1 MMKYI
6 KITLFS
12 FLILSSYIHA
22 QEDVEKAPTN
32 LDQLLE
38 LVKKGKFQ
46 EQAENR
52 KREVEFKA
60 KVDEQDAILR
70 REQREL
76 ERQERIADQ
85 LEEEFK
91 NNQERIRVAEEA
103 YLKKL
108 GSLNEIFGHIQ
119 SVSTDSRVTFESS
132 LYAAE
137 YKEEFA
143 EKKRKGEAEYEIGRE
158 EFLIGLSKDMSG
170 GLVLPTIAD
179 LKRVMVEMFEEMKAS
194 AEVSRFT
201 TNVINVDG
209 TQTECEVVRIGV
221 YNAVCGDKYLEYVP
235 AKGQYQFLA
244 RQPAGRYTNSADRI
258 SDADVSSGYVS
269 FSVDPSGPSG
279 GALLAN
285 LVQNPSLLERIQQG
299 GIIGYII
306 LAIGGIT
313 LLYAIFKYV
322 MLWLTS
328 RAVHAQLSSTTPNQ
342 SNPLGRVLSV
352 GKTHMKD
359 EIDRL
364 ELKLAE
370 AIMGERP
377 AIERGISF
385 VKIVSVVA
393 PLAGLLGT
401 VTGMIITFQQ
411 ITLFGTGDPK
421 IMAGGISQA
430 LVTTVLGLV
439 VAIPTTLAHSFL
451 QSSARSVV
459 DVLEEQATGIVAEKA
474 K

>member
-1 MMKYI
+1 MKYI

-22 QEDVEKAPTN
+22 QEGVEKAPTN

-179 LKRVMVEMFEEMKAS
+179 LRRVMAEMVEEMKAS

>member
-1 MMKYI
+1 MKYI

-22 QEDVEKAPTN
+22 QEGVEKAPTN

-137 YKEEFA
+137 YKENFA

-179 LKRVMVEMFEEMKAS
+179 LRRVMAEMVDEMKAS
-194 AEVSRFT
+194 GEVSRFT

>member
-1 MMKYI
+1 MKYI
-6 KITLFS
+6 KIILLTS
-12 FLILSSYIHA
+12 LIASSYVFA
-22 QEDVEKAPTN
+22 QEEVETPPPTN
-32 LDQLLE
+32 LDKLLE
-38 LVKKGKFQ
+38 LVKEGKTK
-46 EQAENR
+46 EQSANR
-52 KREVEFKA
+52 KREAEFKA
-60 KVDEQDAILR
+60 SRDKQDQILKA
-70 REQREL
+70 EQREL
-76 ERQERIADQ
+76 ARQERIADQ

-91 NNQERIRVAEEA
+91 KNQEKLRIAEEA
-103 YLKKL
+103 YLKQL
-108 GSLNEIFGHIQ
+108 GSLNELFGHMQ
-119 SVSTDSRVTFESS
+119 SISTDSRVTFESS
-132 LYAAE
+132 LTAAE
-137 YKEEFA
+137 FGKD
-143 EKKRKGEAEYEIGRE
+143 RE
-158 EFLIGLSKDMSG
+158 EFLKDLTRKMGESTQ
-170 GLVLPTIAD
+170 LPTISEIE
-179 LKRVMVEMFEEMKAS
+179 RVWYEIMREMKATG
-194 AEVSRFT
+194 EVSRFSAT
-201 TNVINVDG
+201 VINVDG
-209 TQTECEVVRIGV
+209 TQTECDVVRVGV
-221 YNAVCGDKYLEYVP
+221 YNAVCGNKYLEYVP
-235 AKGQYQFLA
+235 SKGQYQFLA
-244 RQPAGRYTNSADRI
+244 RQPAGRYTSSASRL
-258 SDADVSSGYVS
+258 SGADSSNGYVS

-285 LVQNPSLLERIQQG
+285 LVQNPSLWERIQQG

-313 LLYAIFKYV
+313 LIYAIYKYT
-322 MLWLTS
+322 MLWVMS
-328 RAVHAQLSSTTPNQ
+328 RQVHAQLGSDTPSD
-342 SNPLGRVLSV
+342 SNPLGRVLKV
-352 GKTHMKD
+352 GKSHMKD

-370 AIMGERP
+370 SIMGERP

>member
-1 MMKYI
+1 MKYL
-6 KITLFS
+6 KIVLLTS
-12 FLILSSYIHA
+12 LIASSYVFA
-22 QEDVEKAPTN
+22 QEVETPPPTN
-32 LDQLLE
+32 LDKLLE
-38 LVKKGKFQ
+38 LVKEGKTK
-46 EQAENR
+46 EQSENR
-52 KREVEFKA
+52 KREAEFKA
-60 KVDEQDAILR
+60 SRDKQDQILKA
-70 REQREL
+70 EQREL
-76 ERQERIADQ
+76 ARQERIADQ
-85 LEEEFK
+85 LEAEFK
-91 NNQERIRVAEEA
+91 KNQEKLRIAEEA
-103 YLKKL
+103 YLKQL
-108 GSLNEIFGHIQ
+108 GSLNELFGHMQ
-119 SVSTDSRVTFESS
+119 SISTDSRLTFESS
-132 LYAAE
+132 LTAAE
-137 YKEEFA
+137 FGKD
-143 EKKRKGEAEYEIGRE
+143 RE
-158 EFLIGLSKDMSG
+158 EFLKDLTKKMGESTQ
-170 GLVLPTIAD
+170 LPTISEIE
-179 LKRVMVEMFEEMKAS
+179 RVWYEIMREMKATG
-194 AEVSRFT
+194 EVSRFSAT
-201 TNVINVDG
+201 VINVDG
-209 TQTECEVVRIGV
+209 TQTECDVVRVGV
-221 YNAVCGDKYLEYVP
+221 YNAVCGNKYLEYVP
-235 AKGQYQFLA
+235 SKGQYQFLA
-244 RQPAGRYTNSADRI
+244 RQPAGRYTSSASRL
-258 SDADVSSGYVS
+258 SGADSSSGYVS

-285 LVQNPSLLERIQQG
+285 LVQNPSLWERIQQG

-313 LLYAIFKYV
+313 LIYAIYKYT
-322 MLWLTS
+322 MLWVMS
-328 RAVHAQLSSTTPNQ
+328 RQVHAQLGSDTPSD
-342 SNPLGRVLSV
+342 SNPLGRVLKV
-352 GKTHMKD
+352 GKSHMKD

>member
-1 MMKYI
+1 MRYL
-6 KITLFS
+6 KIILLT
-12 FLILSSYIHA
+12 FLISNSYVYA
-22 QEDVEKAPTN
+22 QEDVAASPTN

-38 LVKKGKFQ
+38 LVKQGKTK

-60 KVDEQDAILR
+60 KVDEQDANLK

-91 NNQERIRVAEEA
+91 NNQERLRVAEEA
-103 YLKKL
+103 YLKQL
-108 GSLNEIFGHIQ
+108 GSLNEIFGHMQ
-119 SVSTDSRVTFESS
+119 SISTDSRVTFESS
-132 LYAAE
+132 LTAAE
-137 YKEEFA
+137 FGKE
-143 EKKRKGEAEYEIGRE
+143 RE
-158 EFLIGLSKDMSG
+158 EFLKRLSKDMSG
-170 GLVLPTIAD
+170 ATVLPTIED
-179 LKRVMVEMFEEMKAS
+179 IETLWGYMMEEMIA
-194 AEVSRFT
+194 AGEVSRFSAD
-201 TNVINVDG
+201 VINVDG
-209 TQTECEVVRIGV
+209 TQTNCEVVRVGV

-235 AKGQYQFLA
+235 SKGQYQFLA
-244 RQPAGRYTNSADRI
+244 RQPAGRYTNSADRL
-258 SDADVSSGYVS
+258 SDADASSGYVS

-313 LLYAIFKYV
+313 LLYEIFKYV

-342 SNPLGRVLSV
+342 SNPLGRVLTV

-359 EIDRL
+359 ELDRL

>member
-1 MMKYI
+1 MNFISKYFL
-6 KITLFS
+6 TLLLFVS
-12 FLILSSYIHA
+12 FLSIS
-22 QEDVEKAPTN
+22 QESEEAVPTN
-32 LDQLLE
+32 LDKLLE
-38 LVKKGKFQ
+38 LVKEGKDQ
-46 EQAENR
+46 EQAENDQR
-52 KREVEFKA
+52 EEEFKNSRNRQQEILSAEKRELA
-60 KVDEQDAILR
+60 
-70 REQREL
+70 
-76 ERQERIADQ
+76 RQERIADE
-85 LEEEFK
+85 LEEIFRA
-91 NNQERIRVAEEA
+91 NQELLRVAEEA
-103 YLKKL
+103 YLKQL
-108 GSLNEIFGHIQ
+108 GSLNELFGHMQ
-119 SVSTDSRVTFESS
+119 SISTDSRVTFETS
-132 LYAAE
+132 LTAAE
-137 YKEEFA
+137 FGKERESFLGDLT
-143 EKKRKGEAEYEIGRE
+143 RKMGE
-158 EFLIGLSKDMSG
+158 STQ
-170 GLVLPTIAD
+170 LPTISEIE
-179 LKRVMVEMFEEMKAS
+179 RVWYEIMREMKATG
-194 AEVSRFT
+194 EVVKFE

-209 TQTECEVVRIGV
+209 TQVNCEVVRVGV
-221 YNAVCGDKYLEYVP
+221 YNAVCGNKYLEYVP

-244 RQPAGRYTNSADRI
+244 RQPAGRYTGSAGRI
-258 SDADVSSGYVS
+258 SRADASSGYVS
-269 FSVDPSGPSG
+269 FSIDPSGPSG

-285 LVQNPSLLERIQQG
+285 LIQNPSLLERIDQG

-306 LAIGGIT
+306 LAIGGIA
-313 LLYAIFKYV
+313 LAFAIYKYV
-322 MLWLTS
+322 ILYLMNRDVNDQLGS
-328 RAVHAQLSSTTPNQ
+328 DHAGD
-342 SNPLGRVLSV
+342 NPLGRVLSV
-352 GKTHMKD
+352 GQTHMKD

-370 AIMGERP
+370 AIMAERP
-377 AIERGISF
+377 SIERGISF

>member
-1 MMKYI
+1 MKYL
-6 KITLFS
+6 KIILLTS
-12 FLILSSYIHA
+12 LITSSYIFA
-22 QEDVEKAPTN
+22 QEVETPPPTN
-32 LDQLLE
+32 LDKLLE
-38 LVKKGKFQ
+38 LVKEGKTK
-46 EQAENR
+46 EQSENR
-52 KREVEFKA
+52 KREAEFKA
-60 KVDEQDAILR
+60 SRDKQDQILKA
-70 REQREL
+70 EQREL
-76 ERQERIADQ
+76 ARQERIADQ
-85 LEEEFK
+85 LEAEFK
-91 NNQERIRVAEEA
+91 KNQEKLRIAEEA
-103 YLKKL
+103 YLKQL
-108 GSLNEIFGHIQ
+108 GSLNELFGHMQ
-119 SVSTDSRVTFESS
+119 SISTDSRVTFESS
-132 LYAAE
+132 LTAAE
-137 YKEEFA
+137 FGKD
-143 EKKRKGEAEYEIGRE
+143 RE
-158 EFLIGLSKDMSG
+158 EFLKDLTKKMGESTQ
-170 GLVLPTIAD
+170 LPTISEIE
-179 LKRVMVEMFEEMKAS
+179 RVWYEIMREMKATG
-194 AEVSRFT
+194 EVSRFSAT
-201 TNVINVDG
+201 VINVDG
-209 TQTECEVVRIGV
+209 TQTECDVVRVGV
-221 YNAVCGDKYLEYVP
+221 YNAVCGNKYLEYVP
-235 AKGQYQFLA
+235 SKGQYQFLA
-244 RQPAGRYTNSADRI
+244 RQPAGRYTSSASRL
-258 SDADVSSGYVS
+258 SEADSSSGYVS

-285 LVQNPSLLERIQQG
+285 LVQSPSLWERIQQG

-313 LLYAIFKYV
+313 LIYAIYKYT
-322 MLWLTS
+322 MLWVMS
-328 RAVHAQLSSTTPNQ
+328 RQVHAQLGSDTPSD
-342 SNPLGRVLSV
+342 SNPLGRVLKV
-352 GKTHMKD
+352 GKSHMKD

>member
-1 MMKYI
+1 MRYL
-6 KITLFS
+6 KILLLTS
-12 FLILSSYIHA
+12 LITSSYA
-22 QEDVEKAPTN
+22 FTQEAETPPPTN
-32 LDQLLE
+32 LDKLLE
-38 LVKKGKFQ
+38 LVKEGKTK
-46 EQAENR
+46 EQAANR
-52 KREVEFKA
+52 KREAEFKA
-60 KVDEQDAILR
+60 SRDKQDQILKA
-70 REQREL
+70 EQREL
-76 ERQERIADQ
+76 ARQERIADQ
-85 LEEEFK
+85 LEAEFK
-91 NNQERIRVAEEA
+91 KNQEKLRIAEEA
-103 YLKKL
+103 YLKQL
-108 GSLNEIFGHIQ
+108 GSLNELFGHMQ
-119 SVSTDSRVTFESS
+119 SISTDSRVTFESS
-132 LYAAE
+132 LTAAE
-137 YKEEFA
+137 FGKD
-143 EKKRKGEAEYEIGRE
+143 RE
-158 EFLIGLSKDMSG
+158 EFLKNLTKKMGESTQ
-170 GLVLPTIAD
+170 LPTISEIE
-179 LKRVMVEMFEEMKAS
+179 RVWYEIMREMKATG
-194 AEVSRFT
+194 EVSRFSAT
-201 TNVINVDG
+201 VINVDG
-209 TQTECEVVRIGV
+209 TQAECDVVRVGV
-221 YNAVCGDKYLEYVP
+221 YNAVCGSKYLEYVP

-244 RQPAGRYTNSADRI
+244 RQPAGRYTSSAGRV
-258 SDADVSSGYVS
+258 SGADASSGYVS
-269 FSVDPSGPSG
+269 FSVDPSCPSG

-285 LVQNPSLLERIQQG
+285 LVQNPSLWERIQQG

-313 LLYAIFKYV
+313 LIYAVDKYA
-322 MLWLTS
+322 MLWVMS
-328 RAVHAQLSSTTPNQ
+328 RAVHSQLSTDAPSD
-342 SNPLGRVLSV
+342 SNPLGRVLKV

>member
-1 MMKYI
+1 MRYL
-6 KITLFS
+6 KILLLTS
-12 FLILSSYIHA
+12 LITSSYAFA
-22 QEDVEKAPTN
+22 QEAETPPPTN
-32 LDQLLE
+32 LDKLLE
-38 LVKKGKFQ
+38 LVKEGKTK
-46 EQAENR
+46 EQASNR
-52 KREVEFKA
+52 KREAEFKA
-60 KVDEQDAILR
+60 SRDKQDQILKA
-70 REQREL
+70 EQREL
-76 ERQERIADQ
+76 ARQERIADQ
-85 LEEEFK
+85 LEAEFK
-91 NNQERIRVAEEA
+91 KNQEKLRIAEEA
-103 YLKKL
+103 YLKQL
-108 GSLNEIFGHIQ
+108 GSLNELFGHMQ
-119 SVSTDSRVTFESS
+119 SISTDSRVTFESS
-132 LYAAE
+132 LTAAE
-137 YKEEFA
+137 FGKD
-143 EKKRKGEAEYEIGRE
+143 RE
-158 EFLIGLSKDMSG
+158 EFLKNLTKKMGESTQ
-170 GLVLPTIAD
+170 LPTISEIE
-179 LKRVMVEMFEEMKAS
+179 RVWYEIMREMKATG
-194 AEVSRFT
+194 EVSRFSAT
-201 TNVINVDG
+201 VINVDG
-209 TQTECEVVRIGV
+209 TQAECDVVRVGV
-221 YNAVCGDKYLEYVP
+221 YNAVCGSKYLEYVP

-244 RQPAGRYTNSADRI
+244 RQPAGRYTSSAGRV
-258 SDADVSSGYVS
+258 SGADASSGYVS

-285 LVQNPSLLERIQQG
+285 LVQNPSLWERIQQG

-313 LLYAIFKYV
+313 LIYAIYKYA
-322 MLWLTS
+322 MLWVMS
-328 RAVHAQLSSTTPNQ
+328 RAVHSQLSTDAPSD
-342 SNPLGRVLSV
+342 SNPLGRVLKV
-352 GKTHMKD
+352 GKAHMKD

>member
-1 MMKYI
+1 MRYL
-6 KITLFS
+6 KILLLTS
-12 FLILSSYIHA
+12 LIASSYALA
-22 QEDVEKAPTN
+22 QEADTPPPTN
-32 LDQLLE
+32 LDKLLE
-38 LVKKGKFQ
+38 LVKEGKTK
-46 EQAENR
+46 EQASNR
-52 KREVEFKA
+52 KREAEFKA
-60 KVDEQDAILR
+60 SRDKQDQILKA
-70 REQREL
+70 EQREL
-76 ERQERIADQ
+76 ARQERIADQ
-85 LEEEFK
+85 LEAEFK
-91 NNQERIRVAEEA
+91 KNQEKLRIAEEA
-103 YLKKL
+103 YLKQL
-108 GSLNEIFGHIQ
+108 GSLNELFGHMQ
-119 SVSTDSRVTFESS
+119 SISTDSRVTFESS
-132 LYAAE
+132 LTAAE
-137 YKEEFA
+137 FGKD
-143 EKKRKGEAEYEIGRE
+143 RE
-158 EFLIGLSKDMSG
+158 EFLKNLTKKMGESTQ
-170 GLVLPTIAD
+170 LPTISEIE
-179 LKRVMVEMFEEMKAS
+179 RVWYEIMREMKATG
-194 AEVSRFT
+194 EVSRFSAT
-201 TNVINVDG
+201 VINVDG
-209 TQTECEVVRIGV
+209 TQAECDVVRVGV
-221 YNAVCGDKYLEYVP
+221 YNAVCGSKYLEYVP

-244 RQPAGRYTNSADRI
+244 RQPAGRYTSSAGRV
-258 SDADVSSGYVS
+258 SGADASSGYVS

-285 LVQNPSLLERIQQG
+285 LVQNPSLWERIQQG

-313 LLYAIFKYV
+313 LIYAIYKYV
-322 MLWLTS
+322 MLWVMS
-328 RAVHAQLSSTTPNQ
+328 RAVHEQLSTDTPSD
-342 SNPLGRVLSV
+342 SNPLGRVLKV
-352 GKTHMKD
+352 GKSHMKD

>member
-1 MMKYI
+1 MG
-6 KITLFS
+6 
-12 FLILSSYIHA
+12 
-22 QEDVEKAPTN
+22 E
-32 LDQLLE
+32 
-38 LVKKGKFQ
+38 
-46 EQAENR
+46 
-52 KREVEFKA
+52 
-60 KVDEQDAILR
+60 
-70 REQREL
+70 
-76 ERQERIADQ
+76 
-85 LEEEFK
+85 
-91 NNQERIRVAEEA
+91 
-103 YLKKL
+103 
-108 GSLNEIFGHIQ
+108 
-119 SVSTDSRVTFESS
+119 STE
-132 LYAAE
+132 
-137 YKEEFA
+137 
-143 EKKRKGEAEYEIGRE
+143 
-158 EFLIGLSKDMSG
+158 
-170 GLVLPTIAD
+170 LPTIEEIE
-179 LKRVMVEMFEEMKAS
+179 RVWYEIMREMKATG
-194 AEVSRFT
+194 EVSRFSAQ
-201 TNVINVDG
+201 VINVDG
-209 TQTECEVVRIGV
+209 TQTNCDVVRIGV
-221 YNAVCGDKYLEYVP
+221 YNAVCGNKYLEYVP
-235 AKGQYQFLA
+235 SKGQYQFLA
-244 RQPAGRYTNSADRI
+244 RQPAGRYTSSAGRV
-258 SDADVSSGYVS
+258 SDADASSGYVG

-285 LVQNPSLLERIQQG
+285 LVQNPSLIERINQG
-299 GIIGYII
+299 GLIGYII
-306 LAIGGIT
+306 LAIGAIT
-313 LLYAIFKYV
+313 MLYAIYKYT
-322 MLWLTS
+322 MLWMTS
-328 RAVHAQLSSTTPNQ
+328 RAVQEQLANDKPDD
-342 SNPLGRVLSV
+342 SNPLGRVLNV